1 MQVDPI
7 KPTLKAPGTKHFK
20 LQCDELLSSFAFK
33 FDLRRYAKAEEEV
46 LRSEERVRVLRKR
59 NAAAEGRSRAA
70 EKERDAAVEAAAG
83 ERQQLLMEMEIK
95 EEVRPGS

>member
-1 MQVDPI
+1 
-7 KPTLKAPGTKHFK
+7 
-20 LQCDELLSSFAFK
+20 
-33 FDLRRYAKAEEEV
+33 LRRYAKAEEEV